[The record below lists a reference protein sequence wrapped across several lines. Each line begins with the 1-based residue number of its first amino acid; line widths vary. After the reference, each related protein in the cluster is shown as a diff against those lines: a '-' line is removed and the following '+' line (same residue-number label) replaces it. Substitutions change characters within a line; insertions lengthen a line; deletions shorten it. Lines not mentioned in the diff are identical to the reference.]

1 MKQNLK
7 ERLNSKRGITLIAL
21 VITIIVLLI
30 LAGVAIATLTG
41 DNGILTKAQSAK
53 EKNAQ
58 KTVEE
63 QINLAVQASKINE
76 GLVIDKDILEQELTN
91 NGIEITKSENDELP
105 WTVKKDGYVYTIS
118 ENGEVKEK
126 EGIAITTGDIEIL
139 KGSTEGKKVSAQI
152 LSGETGTIKWESTG
166 NITLSEA
173 GENEVTVKVNSNANA
188 GETATVT
195 AKVEGKT
202 YQDSI
207 NVKIVAKVTGVT
219 AEKIEVSIGDKSKI
233 GKITAVPENAESV
246 EVTSYV
252 SQDITKATVDE
263 KTGEVTGVQEG
274 ETTVTIN
281 AKGKLSGTVVTGTCS
296 VKVTKLDH
304 SEVVVPTITAT
315 GNLANK
321 PNIKEVREGNI
332 PIPQGYNYIKGDKIG
347 GAVITDAASGEEK
360 VGNEFVWVPV
370 DEIND
375 MAQCNQADG
384 TTLCNIQVDSNDGH
398 LYCSTHSNN
407 TNIVGKLYATSTE
420 SNFGTAN
427 TIYNANSGLRE
438 PANLSSSY
446 DSTSTNLSWTST
458 LYQEEYNKMI
468 KSVSQYGGFYVGRY
482 EMSLN
487 SETKNAESKY
497 GATSANASDTD
508 TNQWYGLYNKAK
520 TYAPENARQKVVSSM
535 IWGSQYD
542 AMLKWMKGNKINAT
556 SSSPTDLSI
565 GTTSKNTTRVT
576 GGANNGQTVS
586 KDKLNNIYDII
597 GNSSEWTQEAK
608 NTNLRVY
615 RGGNYTNSDA
625 PSIRG
630 SYNPTVANSRG
641 SRLTLYLK

>member
-7 ERLNSKRGITLIAL
+7 ERVNGKNGITLIAL

-30 LAGVAIATLTG
+30 LAGVTIATLTG
-41 DNGILTKAQSAK
+41 DNGILTKAQNAK

-152 LSGETGTIKWESTG
+152 LSGETGTIKWEHTG
-166 NITLSEA
+166 NITLSATE
-173 GENEVTVKVNSNANA
+173 GNEVTVNVNSNANA
-188 GETATVT
+188 GDTATIT
-195 AKVEGKT
+195 ARIDGKT

-207 NVKIVAKVTGVT
+207 NVKIVTQVTSVT
-219 AEKIEVSIGDKSKI
+219 AEKIEVSIGDKKKI
-233 GKITAVPENAESV
+233 EKITAMPENAEGI

-252 SQDITKATVDE
+252 SQDTTKVTVDE

-274 ETTVTIN
+274 ETTVTIS
-281 AKGKLSGTVVTGTCS
+281 AKGKLSGAVVTGTCS

-321 PNIKEVREGNI
+321 PNIKEVRQGNI

-360 VGNEFVWVPV
+360 EGNEFVWVPV
-370 DEIND
+370 DEISK
-375 MAQCNQADG
+375 MASTDIGG
-384 TTLCNIQVDSNDGH
+384 TDANR
-398 LYCSTHSNN
+398 N
-407 TNIVGKLYATSTE
+407 TNYRGVLYNWNTDATGNTAYDWSADST
-420 SNFGTAN
+420 S
-427 TIYNANSGLRE
+427 YRE

-446 DSTSTNLSWTST
+446 DSTSTNSSWTST

-487 SETKNAESKY
+487 SETKNAESEY
-497 GATSANASDTD
+497 GATSANAKDTD

-520 TYAPENARQKVVSSM
+520 TYAPENASQKVVSSM

-542 AMLKWMKGNKINAT
+542 AIMNWMKSNNINVT
-556 SSSPTDLSI
+556 STTPTDLSI

-586 KDKLNNIYDII
+586 KDKLSNIYDLL
-597 GNSSEWTQEAK
+597 GNSLEWTQEAY
-608 NTNLRVY
+608 NTDFNNRVY
-615 RGGNYTNSDA
+615 RGGYYDISSAPSRRYGSDFPTRTNS
-625 PSIRG
+625 
-630 SYNPTVANSRG
+630 VCG
-641 SRLTLYLK
+641 SRLTLYIK

>member
-7 ERLNSKRGITLIAL
+7 ERVNGKNGITLIAL

-30 LAGVAIATLTG
+30 LAGVTIATLTG
-41 DNGILTKAQSAK
+41 DNGILTKAQNAK

-139 KGSTEGKKVSAQI
+139 KGSTKGKKVSAQI
-152 LSGETGTIKWESTG
+152 LSGETGTIKWEHTG
-166 NITLSEA
+166 NITLSATE
-173 GENEVTVKVNSNANA
+173 GNEVTVNVNSNANA
-188 GETATVT
+188 GDIATITARID
-195 AKVEGKT
+195 GKT

-207 NVKIVAKVTGVT
+207 NVKIVTQVTSVT
-219 AEKIEVSIGDKSKI
+219 AEKIEVSIGDKKKI
-233 GKITAVPENAESV
+233 EKITATPENAEGI

-252 SQDITKATVDE
+252 SQDTTKVTVDE

-274 ETTVTIN
+274 ETTVTIS
-281 AKGKLSGTVVTGTCS
+281 AKGKLSGAVVTGTCS

-304 SEVVVPTITAT
+304 SEVVVPTITAK
-315 GNLANK
+315 GNLTNK
-321 PNIKEVREGNI
+321 PNIKEVRQGNI

-347 GAVITDAASGEEK
+347 GAVITDAATGVEK
-360 VGNEFVWVPV
+360 TGNEFVWVPV
-370 DEIND
+370 DTLSNMAVVTSGTDANGNINYRGVLYNWGTD
-375 MAQCNQADG
+375 ATGNTAYDWSAD
-384 TTLCNIQVDSNDGH
+384 
-398 LYCSTHSNN
+398 STS
-407 TNIVGKLYATSTE
+407 
-420 SNFGTAN
+420 F
-427 TIYNANSGLRE
+427 RE
-438 PANLSSSY
+438 PANLSGSY
-446 DSTSTNLSWTST
+446 DSKSKNSSWTST

-508 TNQWYGLYNKAK
+508 TNQWYGLYNRAK
-520 TYAPENARQKVVSSM
+520 TYAPEKNSDNTENASQKVVSSM

-586 KDKLNNIYDII
+586 KDKLSNIYDLL
-597 GNSSEWTQEAK
+597 GNSLEWTQEAN
-608 NTNLRVY
+608 NTSYRVI
-615 RGGNYTNSDA
+615 RGGYYNSSIA
-625 PSIRG
+625 PSYR
-630 SYNPTVANSRG
+630 SYDCPTDTLSYDG
-641 SRLTLYLK
+641 SRFTLYIK

>member
-1 MKQNLK
+1 MKNKLK
-7 ERLNSKRGITLIAL
+7 EQLKINKGITLIAL

-30 LAGVAIATLTG
+30 LAGVTIATLTG
-41 DNGILTKAQSAK
+41 DNGILTKAQNSK

-63 QINLAVQASKINE
+63 QINLAVQASRINE
-76 GLVIDKDILEQELTN
+76 GLVINKEILEQELTN

-118 ENGEVKEK
+118 ENGEIKEK

-152 LSGETGTIKWESTG
+152 LSGETGTIKWEHTG
-166 NITLSEA
+166 NITLSATE
-173 GENEVTVKVNSNANA
+173 GNEITVNVNSNANA
-188 GETATVT
+188 GDTATIT
-195 AKVEGKT
+195 ARIDGKT

-207 NVKIVAKVTGVT
+207 NVKIVTQVTSVT
-219 AEKIEVSIGDKSKI
+219 AEKIEVSIGDKKKI
-233 GKITAVPENAESV
+233 EKITATPENAEGI

-252 SQDITKATVDE
+252 SQDTTKVTVDE

-274 ETTVTIN
+274 ETTVTIS
-281 AKGKLSGTVVTGTCS
+281 AKGKLSEAVVTGTCS

-370 DEIND
+370 DTLSN
-375 MAQCNQADG
+375 MAVPTSG
-384 TTLCNIQVDSNDGH
+384 TDA
-398 LYCSTHSNN
+398 N
-407 TNIVGKLYATSTE
+407 TNYRGVLYNWSTDATGNTAYDWSADST
-420 SNFGTAN
+420 S
-427 TIYNANSGLRE
+427 YRE

-446 DSTSTNLSWTST
+446 DSTSKNSSWTST
-458 LYQEEYNKMI
+458 LYQEEYNKMV
-468 KSVSQYGGFYVGRY
+468 KSVSEYGGFYIGRY
-482 EMSLN
+482 EMSIN
-487 SETKNAESKY
+487 ATSKNAESKS
-497 GATSANASDTD
+497 GATSATSKDSD

-520 TYAPENARQKVVSSM
+520 TYAQESNEDKKVVSSM

-542 AMLKWMKGNKINAT
+542 AMLKWMKGNGIDVT
-556 SSSPTDLSI
+556 STTPTDLSI
-565 GTTSKNTTRVT
+565 GATSKNTTRVT
-576 GGANNGQTVS
+576 GGANSGQSVS
-586 KDKLNNIYDII
+586 KDKLSNIYDIL
-597 GNSSEWTQEAK
+597 GNSYEWTQEAG
-608 NTNLRVY
+608 TTSYRVY
-615 RGGNYTNSDA
+615 RGGSCDNSLAPSYRNHSNPTGTNSF
-625 PSIRG
+625 I
-630 SYNPTVANSRG
+630 G
-641 SRLTLYLK
+641 SRLTLYIK

>member
-1 MKQNLK
+1 MKNKLK
-7 ERLNSKRGITLIAL
+7 EQLKINKGITLIAL

-30 LAGVAIATLTG
+30 LAGVTIATLTG

-63 QINLAVQASKINE
+63 QINLAVQASRINE

-91 NGIEITKSENDELP
+91 NGIEIIKSENDELP

-139 KGSTEGKKVSAQI
+139 KGSTERKKVSAQI
-152 LSGETGTIKWESTG
+152 LSGETGTIKWEHTG
-166 NITLSEA
+166 NITLSATE
-173 GENEVTVKVNSNANA
+173 GNEVTVNVNSNANA
-188 GETATVT
+188 GDIATITARID
-195 AKVEGKT
+195 GKT

-207 NVKIVAKVTGVT
+207 NVKIVAQVTSVT
-219 AEKIEVSIGDKSKI
+219 AEKIEVSIGDKKKI
-233 GKITAVPENAESV
+233 EKITAMPENAEGI

-252 SQDITKATVDE
+252 SQDTTKVTVDE

-281 AKGKLSGTVVTGTCS
+281 AKGKLSGTIVTGTCS

-370 DEIND
+370 DTLSD
-375 MAQCNQADG
+375 MAVPTSG
-384 TTLCNIQVDSNDGH
+384 TDANR
-398 LYCSTHSNN
+398 N
-407 TNIVGKLYATSTE
+407 TNYRGVLYNWSTDATGNTAYDWSADST
-420 SNFGTAN
+420 S
-427 TIYNANSGLRE
+427 YRE

-446 DSTSTNLSWTST
+446 DSTSKNSSWTST
-458 LYQEEYNKMI
+458 LYQEEYNKMV
-468 KSVSQYGGFYVGRY
+468 KSVSEYGGFYIGRY
-482 EMSLN
+482 EMSIN
-487 SETKNAESKY
+487 ATSKNAESKY

-508 TNQWYGLYNKAK
+508 TNQWYGLYNRAK
-520 TYAPENARQKVVSSM
+520 TYAPEKNSDNTENASQKVVSSM

-542 AMLKWMKGNKINAT
+542 AMLKWMKGNKINVT

-586 KDKLNNIYDII
+586 KDKLSNIYDLL
-597 GNSSEWTQEAK
+597 GNSYEWTQEAN
-608 NTNLRVY
+608 NTDNRVS
-615 RGGNYTNSDA
+615 RGGYYDFSYAPNVRSNGDPTYT
-625 PSIRG
+625 G
-630 SYNPTVANSRG
+630 SVFG
-641 SRLTLYLK
+641 SRLTLYIK

>member
-1 MKQNLK
+1 MKNKLK
-7 ERLNSKRGITLIAL
+7 EQLKTNKGITLIAL

-30 LAGVAIATLTG
+30 LAGVTIATLTG
-41 DNGILTKAQSAK
+41 DNGILTKAQNAK

-63 QINLAVQASKINE
+63 QINLAVQASRINE

-152 LSGETGTIKWESTG
+152 LSGETGTIKWEHTG

-296 VKVTKLDH
+296 VKVTKLNH
-304 SEVVVPTITAT
+304 SEVVVPTITAA
-315 GNLANK
+315 GNLANND
-321 PNIKEVREGNI
+321 NIKEVREGNI
-332 PIPQGYNYIKGDKIG
+332 PIPEGYNYIKGDKIG

-370 DEIND
+370 DTLNN
-375 MAQCNQADG
+375 MAVVTSG
-384 TTLCNIQVDSNDGH
+384 TDANG
-398 LYCSTHSNN
+398 N
-407 TNIVGKLYATSTE
+407 TNYRGVLYDWNTDTTGNTQYEWSADSTS
-420 SNFGTAN
+420 
-427 TIYNANSGLRE
+427 YYRE
-438 PANLSSSY
+438 PANLSSSTEG
-446 DSTSTNLSWTST
+446 DEANSSKIEGWSST

-508 TNQWYGLYNKAK
+508 TNQWYGLYNRAK
-520 TYAPENARQKVVSSM
+520 TYAPENASQKVVSSM

-586 KDKLNNIYDII
+586 KDKLSNIYDLL
-597 GNSSEWTQEAK
+597 GNIREWTQEAIS
-608 NTNLRVY
+608 TAYRIS
-615 RGGNYTNSDA
+615 RGGYYSGSYA
-625 PSIRG
+625 PSSRTDNYPASTFS
-630 SYNPTVANSRG
+630 SYG
-641 SRLTLYLK
+641 SRLTLYIK

>member
-7 ERLNSKRGITLIAL
+7 ERVNGKNGITLIAL

-30 LAGVAIATLTG
+30 LAGVTIATLTG
-41 DNGILTKAQSAK
+41 DNGILTKAQNAK

-166 NITLSEA
+166 NITLKAKE
-173 GENEVTVKVNSNANA
+173 GNEVTVNVNGNANA
-188 GETATVT
+188 GDTATIT
-195 AKVEGKT
+195 ARIDGKT

-207 NVKIVAKVTGVT
+207 NVKIVTQVTSVT
-219 AEKIEVSIGDKSKI
+219 AEKIEVSIGDKKKI
-233 GKITAVPENAESV
+233 EKITATPENAEGI

-252 SQDITKATVDE
+252 SQDTTKVTVDE

-274 ETTVTIN
+274 ETTVTIS
-281 AKGKLSGTVVTGTCS
+281 AKGKLSGAVVTGTCS

-304 SEVVVPTITAT
+304 SEVVVPTITST
-315 GNLANK
+315 GNLANND
-321 PNIKEVREGNI
+321 NIKEVKEGNI

-360 VGNEFVWVPV
+360 EGNEFVWVPV
-370 DEIND
+370 DEISK
-375 MAQCNQADG
+375 MASTDIGG
-384 TTLCNIQVDSNDGH
+384 TDANG
-398 LYCSTHSNN
+398 N
-407 TNIVGKLYATSTE
+407 TNYRGVLYNWSTDATGNTAYDWSADST
-420 SNFGTAN
+420 G
-427 TIYNANSGLRE
+427 YRE
-438 PANLSSSY
+438 PANLISSY
-446 DSTSTNLSWTST
+446 DSKSKNSSWTST

-497 GATSANASDTD
+497 GATSATAESTSA
-508 TNQWYGLYNKAK
+508 NQWYGLYNKAK
-520 TYAPENARQKVVSSM
+520 TYAPENASQKVVSSM

-542 AMLKWMKGNKINAT
+542 AMLKWMKGNKINVT

-586 KDKLNNIYDII
+586 KDKLSNIYDLL
-597 GNSSEWTQEAK
+597 GNSREWTQEAFI
-608 NTNLRVY
+608 TYHRVY
-615 RGGNYTNSDA
+615 KGGGYSVSTA
-625 PSIRG
+625 PSNRYDFY
-630 SYNPTVANSRG
+630 SPTDTDSSIG
-641 SRLTLYLK
+641 SRLTLYIK

>member
-7 ERLNSKRGITLIAL
+7 ERVKGKNGITLIAL

-30 LAGVAIATLTG
+30 LAGVTIATLTG
-41 DNGILTKAQSAK
+41 DNGILTKAQNSK

-152 LSGETGTIKWESTG
+152 LSGETGTIKWEHTG
-166 NITLSEA
+166 NITLSATE
-173 GENEVTVKVNSNANA
+173 GNEVTVNVNSNANA
-188 GETATVT
+188 GDIATITARID
-195 AKVEGKT
+195 GKT

-207 NVKIVAKVTGVT
+207 NVKIVTQVTSVT
-219 AEKIEVSIGDKSKI
+219 AEKIEVSIGDKKKI
-233 GKITAVPENAESV
+233 EKITATPENAEGI

-252 SQDITKATVDE
+252 SQDTTKVTVDE

-274 ETTVTIN
+274 ETTVTIS
-281 AKGKLSGTVVTGTCS
+281 AKGKLSGAVVTGTCS

-304 SEVVVPTITAT
+304 SEVVVPTITAK
-315 GNLANK
+315 GNLTNK
-321 PNIKEVREGNI
+321 PNIKEVRQGNI

-347 GAVITDAASGEEK
+347 GAVITDAATGVEK
-360 VGNEFVWVPV
+360 TGNEFVWVPV
-370 DEIND
+370 DTLSNMAVVTSGTDANGNINYRGVLY
-375 MAQCNQADG
+375 NWGADATG
-384 TTLCNIQVDSNDGH
+384 NTAWNWSADS
-398 LYCSTHSNN
+398 
-407 TNIVGKLYATSTE
+407 TS
-420 SNFGTAN
+420 
-427 TIYNANSGLRE
+427 YRE

-446 DSTSTNLSWTST
+446 DSTSKNSSWTST
-458 LYQEEYNKMI
+458 LYQEEYNKMV
-468 KSVSQYGGFYVGRY
+468 KSVSEYGGFYIGRY
-482 EMSLN
+482 EMSIN
-487 SETKNAESKY
+487 ATSKNAESKY

-520 TYAPENARQKVVSSM
+520 TYAPEKNSDNTENASQKVVSSM

-586 KDKLNNIYDII
+586 KDKLSNIYDLL
-597 GNSSEWTQEAK
+597 GNSREWTQEAYG
-608 NTNLRVY
+608 TDYRVY
-615 RGGNYTNSDA
+615 RGGYYNLSYA
-625 PSIRG
+625 PSNRLDNFPTSTLSG
-630 SYNPTVANSRG
+630 SG
-641 SRLTLYLK
+641 GRLTLYIK

>member
-1 MKQNLK
+1 MKNKLK
-7 ERLNSKRGITLIAL
+7 EQLKINKGITLIAL

-30 LAGVAIATLTG
+30 LAGVTIATLTG
-41 DNGILTKAQSAK
+41 DNGILTKAQNSK

-152 LSGETGTIKWESTG
+152 LSGETGTIKWEHTG
-166 NITLSEA
+166 NITLSATE
-173 GENEVTVKVNSNANA
+173 GNEVTVNVNSNANA
-188 GETATVT
+188 GDIATITARID
-195 AKVEGKT
+195 GKT

-207 NVKIVAKVTGVT
+207 NVKIVTQVTSVT
-219 AEKIEVSIGDKSKI
+219 AEKIEVSIGDKKKI
-233 GKITAVPENAESV
+233 EKITATPENAEGI

-252 SQDITKATVDE
+252 SQDTTKVTVDE

-274 ETTVTIN
+274 ETTVTIS
-281 AKGKLSGTVVTGTCS
+281 AKGKLSGAVVTGTCS

-304 SEVVVPTITAT
+304 SEVVVPTITAK

-321 PNIKEVREGNI
+321 PNIKEVRQGNI

-347 GAVITDAASGEEK
+347 GAVITDAATGVEK
-360 VGNEFVWVPV
+360 TGNEFVWVPV
-370 DEIND
+370 DTLSNMAVVTSGTDANGNINYRGVLY
-375 MAQCNQADG
+375 NWGADATG
-384 TTLCNIQVDSNDGH
+384 NTAWNWSADS
-398 LYCSTHSNN
+398 
-407 TNIVGKLYATSTE
+407 TS
-420 SNFGTAN
+420 
-427 TIYNANSGLRE
+427 YRE

-446 DSTSTNLSWTST
+446 DSTSKNSSWTST
-458 LYQEEYNKMI
+458 LYQEEYNKMV
-468 KSVSQYGGFYVGRY
+468 KSVSEYGGFYIGRY
-482 EMSLN
+482 EMSIN
-487 SETKNAESKY
+487 ATSKNAESKY

-520 TYAPENARQKVVSSM
+520 TYAPEKNSDNTENASQKVVSSM

-586 KDKLNNIYDII
+586 KDKLSNIYDLL
-597 GNSSEWTQEAK
+597 GNSREWTQEAYG
-608 NTNLRVY
+608 TDYRVY
-615 RGGNYTNSDA
+615 RGGYYNLSYA
-625 PSIRG
+625 PSNRLDNFPTSTLSG
-630 SYNPTVANSRG
+630 SG
-641 SRLTLYLK
+641 GRLTLYIK

>member
-7 ERLNSKRGITLIAL
+7 ERVNGKNGITLIAL

-30 LAGVAIATLTG
+30 LAGVTIATLTG
-41 DNGILTKAQSAK
+41 DNGILTKAQNAK

-91 NGIEITKSENDELP
+91 NGIEITKSGNDELP

-118 ENGEVKEK
+118 ENGEIKEK

-139 KGSTEGKKVSAQI
+139 KGSTKGKKVSAQI
-152 LSGETGTIKWESTG
+152 LSGETGTIKWEHTG
-166 NITLSEA
+166 NITLSATE
-173 GENEVTVKVNSNANA
+173 GNEITVNVNSNANA
-188 GETATVT
+188 GDTATIT
-195 AKVEGKT
+195 ARIDGKT

-207 NVKIVAKVTGVT
+207 NVKIVTQVTSVT
-219 AEKIEVSIGDKSKI
+219 AEKIEVSIGDKKKI
-233 GKITAVPENAESV
+233 EKITATPENAEGI

-252 SQDITKATVDE
+252 SQDTTKVTVDE

-274 ETTVTIN
+274 ETTVTIS
-281 AKGKLSGTVVTGTCS
+281 AKGKLSEAVVTGTCS

-347 GAVITDAASGEEK
+347 GAVITDAATGVEK
-360 VGNEFVWVPV
+360 TGNEFVWVPV
-370 DEIND
+370 DTLSNMAVVTSGTDANGNINYRGVLYNWGTD
-375 MAQCNQADG
+375 ATGNTAYDWSAD
-384 TTLCNIQVDSNDGH
+384 
-398 LYCSTHSNN
+398 STS
-407 TNIVGKLYATSTE
+407 
-420 SNFGTAN
+420 F
-427 TIYNANSGLRE
+427 RE
-438 PANLSSSY
+438 PANLSGSY
-446 DSTSTNLSWTST
+446 DSKSKNSSWTST

-508 TNQWYGLYNKAK
+508 TNQWYGLYNRAK
-520 TYAPENARQKVVSSM
+520 TYAPEKNSDNTENASQKVVSSM

-586 KDKLNNIYDII
+586 KDKLSNIYDLL
-597 GNSSEWTQEAK
+597 GNSLEWTQEAN
-608 NTNLRVY
+608 NTSYRVI
-615 RGGNYTNSDA
+615 RGGYYNSSIA
-625 PSIRG
+625 PSYR
-630 SYNPTVANSRG
+630 SYDCPTDTLSYDG
-641 SRLTLYLK
+641 SRFTLYIK

>member
-1 MKQNLK
+1 MKNKLK
-7 ERLNSKRGITLIAL
+7 EQLKINKGITLIAL

-30 LAGVAIATLTG
+30 LAGVTIATLTG
-41 DNGILTKAQSAK
+41 DNGILTKAQNAK

-166 NITLSEA
+166 NITLKAKE
-173 GENEVTVKVNSNANA
+173 GNEVTVNVNGNANA
-188 GETATVT
+188 GDTATIT
-195 AKVEGKT
+195 ARIDGKT

-207 NVKIVAKVTGVT
+207 NVKIVTQVTSVT
-219 AEKIEVSIGDKSKI
+219 AEKIEVSIGDKKKI
-233 GKITAVPENAESV
+233 EKITATPENAEGI

-252 SQDITKATVDE
+252 SQDTTKVTVDE

-274 ETTVTIN
+274 ETTVTIS
-281 AKGKLSGTVVTGTCS
+281 AKGKLSGAVVTGTCS

-304 SEVVVPTITAT
+304 SEVVVPTITAK
-315 GNLANK
+315 GNLTNK
-321 PNIKEVREGNI
+321 PNIKEVRQGNI

-347 GAVITDAASGEEK
+347 GAVITDAATGVEK
-360 VGNEFVWVPV
+360 TGNEFVWVPV
-370 DEIND
+370 DTLSNMAVVTSGTDANGNINYRGVLY
-375 MAQCNQADG
+375 NWGADATG
-384 TTLCNIQVDSNDGH
+384 NTAYDWSADS
-398 LYCSTHSNN
+398 
-407 TNIVGKLYATSTE
+407 TNY
-420 SNFGTAN
+420 
-427 TIYNANSGLRE
+427 RE

-446 DSTSTNLSWTST
+446 DSTSKNSSWTST
-458 LYQEEYNKMI
+458 LYQEEYNKMV
-468 KSVSQYGGFYVGRY
+468 KSVSEYGGFYIGRY
-482 EMSLN
+482 EMSIN
-487 SETKNAESKY
+487 ATSKNAESKS
-497 GATSANASDTD
+497 GATSATSKDSD

-520 TYAPENARQKVVSSM
+520 TYAQESNEDKKVVSSM

-542 AMLKWMKGNKINAT
+542 AMLKWMKGNGIDVT
-556 SSSPTDLSI
+556 STTPTDLSI
-565 GTTSKNTTRVT
+565 GATSKNTTRVT
-576 GGANNGQTVS
+576 GGANSGQSVS
-586 KDKLNNIYDII
+586 KDKLSNIYDI
-597 GNSSEWTQEAK
+597 
-608 NTNLRVY
+608 
-615 RGGNYTNSDA
+615 
-625 PSIRG
+625 
-630 SYNPTVANSRG
+630 
-641 SRLTLYLK
+641 

>member
-7 ERLNSKRGITLIAL
+7 ERVNGKNGITLIAL

-30 LAGVAIATLTG
+30 LAGVTIATLTG
-41 DNGILTKAQSAK
+41 DNGILTKAQNAK

-139 KGSTEGKKVSAQI
+139 KGSTKGKKVSAQI

-166 NITLSEA
+166 NITISATE
-173 GENEVTVKVNSNANA
+173 GNEITVNVKSNANA

-296 VKVTKLDH
+296 VKVTKLNH
-304 SEVVVPTITAT
+304 SEVVVPTITAA
-315 GNLANK
+315 GNLANND
-321 PNIKEVREGNI
+321 NIKEVREGNI
-332 PIPQGYNYIKGDKIG
+332 PIPEGYNYIKGDKIG

-370 DEIND
+370 DEISK
-375 MAQCNQADG
+375 MASTDIGG
-384 TTLCNIQVDSNDGH
+384 TDANG
-398 LYCSTHSNN
+398 N
-407 TNIVGKLYATSTE
+407 TNYRGVLYNWYTDVTGNTAWNWSADSTS
-420 SNFGTAN
+420 
-427 TIYNANSGLRE
+427 YRE

-446 DSTSTNLSWTST
+446 DSTSKNSSWTST
-458 LYQEEYNKMI
+458 LYQEEYNKMV
-468 KSVSQYGGFYVGRY
+468 KSVSEYGGFYIGRY
-482 EMSLN
+482 EMSIN
-487 SETKNAESKY
+487 ATSKNAESKY

-508 TNQWYGLYNKAK
+508 TNQWYGLYNRAK
-520 TYAPENARQKVVSSM
+520 TYAPEKNSDNTENASQKVVSSM

-586 KDKLNNIYDII
+586 KDKLSNIYDLL
-597 GNSSEWTQEAK
+597 GNSLEWTQEAN
-608 NTNLRVY
+608 NTSYRVI
-615 RGGNYTNSDA
+615 RGGYYNSSIA
-625 PSIRG
+625 PSYR
-630 SYNPTVANSRG
+630 SYDCPTDTLSYDG
-641 SRLTLYLK
+641 SRFTLYIK

>member
-1 MKQNLK
+1 M
-7 ERLNSKRGITLIAL
+7 
-21 VITIIVLLI
+21 
-30 LAGVAIATLTG
+30 
-41 DNGILTKAQSAK
+41 
-53 EKNAQ
+53 
-58 KTVEE
+58 
-63 QINLAVQASKINE
+63 QASRINE

-118 ENGEVKEK
+118 ENGEIKEK

-139 KGSTEGKKVSAQI
+139 KGSTKGKKVSAQI
-152 LSGETGTIKWESTG
+152 LSGETGTIKWEHTG
-166 NITLSEA
+166 NITLSATE
-173 GENEVTVKVNSNANA
+173 GNEITVNVNSNANA
-188 GETATVT
+188 GDTATIT
-195 AKVEGKT
+195 ARIDGKT

-207 NVKIVAKVTGVT
+207 NVKIVTQVTSVT
-219 AEKIEVSIGDKSKI
+219 AEKIEVSIGDKKKI
-233 GKITAVPENAESV
+233 EKITATPENAEGI

-252 SQDITKATVDE
+252 SQDTTKVTVDE

-274 ETTVTIN
+274 ETTVTIS
-281 AKGKLSGTVVTGTCS
+281 AKGKLSGAVVTGTCS
-296 VKVTKLDH
+296 VKITKLDH

-321 PNIKEVREGNI
+321 PNIKEVRQGNI

-370 DEIND
+370 DEISK
-375 MAQCNQADG
+375 MASTDIGG
-384 TTLCNIQVDSNDGH
+384 TDANR
-398 LYCSTHSNN
+398 N
-407 TNIVGKLYATSTE
+407 TNYRGVLYNWGTDATGNTAWNWSADST
-420 SNFGTAN
+420 S
-427 TIYNANSGLRE
+427 YRE

-446 DSTSTNLSWTST
+446 DSKSKNSSWTST

-497 GATSANASDTD
+497 GATSATAESTSAK
-508 TNQWYGLYNKAK
+508 QWYGLYNKAK
-520 TYAPENARQKVVSSM
+520 TYAPENASQKVVSSM

-542 AMLKWMKGNKINAT
+542 AMLKWMKGNKINVT

-565 GTTSKNTTRVT
+565 GNTSRNTTRVT

-586 KDKLNNIYDII
+586 KDKLSNIYDLL
-597 GNSSEWTQEAK
+597 GNSLEWTQETN
-608 NTNLRVY
+608 NTYYRVI
-615 RGGNYTNSDA
+615 RGGYYNSSLA
-625 PSIRG
+625 PSYR
-630 SYNPTVANSRG
+630 SYDCPTDTLSYDDSRF
-641 SRLTLYLK
+641 TLYIK

>member
-7 ERLNSKRGITLIAL
+7 ERVNGKNGITLIAL

-30 LAGVAIATLTG
+30 LAGVTIATLTG
-41 DNGILTKAQSAK
+41 DNGILTKAQNAK

-63 QINLAVQASKINE
+63 QINLAVQASRINE
-76 GLVIDKDILEQELTN
+76 GLVINKEILEQELTN

-118 ENGEVKEK
+118 ENGEIKEK

-139 KGSTEGKKVSAQI
+139 KGSTKGKKVSAQI
-152 LSGETGTIKWESTG
+152 LSGETGTIKWEHTG
-166 NITLSEA
+166 NITLSATE
-173 GENEVTVKVNSNANA
+173 GNEITVNVNSNANA
-188 GETATVT
+188 GDTATIT
-195 AKVEGKT
+195 ARIDGKT

-207 NVKIVAKVTGVT
+207 NVKIVTQVTSVT
-219 AEKIEVSIGDKSKI
+219 AEKIEVSIGDKKKI
-233 GKITAVPENAESV
+233 EKITATPENAEGI

-252 SQDITKATVDE
+252 SQDTTKVTVDE

-274 ETTVTIN
+274 ETTVTIS
-281 AKGKLSGTVVTGTCS
+281 AKGKLSGAVVTGTCS

-321 PNIKEVREGNI
+321 PNIKEVRQGNI

-370 DEIND
+370 DEISK
-375 MAQCNQADG
+375 MASTDIGG
-384 TTLCNIQVDSNDGH
+384 TDANG
-398 LYCSTHSNN
+398 N
-407 TNIVGKLYATSTE
+407 TNYRGVLYNWGTDATGNTAWNWSADST
-420 SNFGTAN
+420 S
-427 TIYNANSGLRE
+427 YRE

-446 DSTSTNLSWTST
+446 DSKSKNSSWTST

-520 TYAPENARQKVVSSM
+520 TYAPENASQKVVSSM

-542 AMLKWMKGNKINAT
+542 AMLKWMKGNKINVT

-565 GTTSKNTTRVT
+565 GNTSRNTTRVT

-586 KDKLNNIYDII
+586 KDKLSNIYDLL
-597 GNSSEWTQEAK
+597 GNSLEWTQETN
-608 NTNLRVY
+608 NTYYRVI
-615 RGGNYTNSDA
+615 RGGYYNSSLA
-625 PSIRG
+625 PSYR
-630 SYNPTVANSRG
+630 SYDCPTDTLSYDG
-641 SRLTLYLK
+641 SRFTLYIK

>member
-1 MKQNLK
+1 MKNKLK
-7 ERLNSKRGITLIAL
+7 EQLKINKGITLIAL

-30 LAGVAIATLTG
+30 LAGVTIATLTG
-41 DNGILTKAQSAK
+41 DNGILTKAQNSK

-152 LSGETGTIKWESTG
+152 LSGETGTIKWEHTG
-166 NITLSEA
+166 NITLSATE
-173 GENEVTVKVNSNANA
+173 GNEVTVNVNSNANA
-188 GETATVT
+188 GDIATITARID
-195 AKVEGKT
+195 GKT

-207 NVKIVAKVTGVT
+207 NVKIVTQVTSVT
-219 AEKIEVSIGDKSKI
+219 AEKIEVSIGDKKKI
-233 GKITAVPENAESV
+233 EKITATPENAEGI

-252 SQDITKATVDE
+252 SQDTTKVTVDE

-274 ETTVTIN
+274 ETTVTIS
-281 AKGKLSGTVVTGTCS
+281 AKGKLSGAVVTETCS

-304 SEVVVPTITAT
+304 SEVVVPTITAK
-315 GNLANK
+315 GNLTNK
-321 PNIKEVREGNI
+321 PNIKEVRQGNI

-370 DEIND
+370 DTLSN
-375 MAQCNQADG
+375 MAVPTSG
-384 TTLCNIQVDSNDGH
+384 TDA
-398 LYCSTHSNN
+398 N
-407 TNIVGKLYATSTE
+407 TNYRGVLYNWSTDATGNTAYDWSADST
-420 SNFGTAN
+420 S
-427 TIYNANSGLRE
+427 YRE

-446 DSTSTNLSWTST
+446 DSTSKNSSWTST
-458 LYQEEYNKMI
+458 LYQEEYNKMV
-468 KSVSQYGGFYVGRY
+468 KSVSEYGGFYIGRY
-482 EMSLN
+482 EMSIN
-487 SETKNAESKY
+487 ATSKNAESKS
-497 GATSANASDTD
+497 GATSATSKDSD

-520 TYAPENARQKVVSSM
+520 TYAQESNEDKKVVSSM

-542 AMLKWMKGNKINAT
+542 AMLKWMKGNGIDVT
-556 SSSPTDLSI
+556 STTPTDLSI
-565 GTTSKNTTRVT
+565 GATSKNTTRVT
-576 GGANNGQTVS
+576 GGANSGQSVS
-586 KDKLNNIYDII
+586 KDKLSNIYDIL
-597 GNSSEWTQEAK
+597 GNSYEWTQEAG
-608 NTNLRVY
+608 TTSYRVY
-615 RGGNYTNSDA
+615 RGGSCDNSLAPSYRNHSNPTGTNSF
-625 PSIRG
+625 I
-630 SYNPTVANSRG
+630 G
-641 SRLTLYLK
+641 SRLTLYIK

>member
-7 ERLNSKRGITLIAL
+7 ERVNGKNGITLIAL

-30 LAGVAIATLTG
+30 LAGVTIATLTG
-41 DNGILTKAQSAK
+41 DNGILTKAQNAK

-63 QINLAVQASKINE
+63 QINLAVQASRINE
-76 GLVIDKDILEQELTN
+76 GLVINKEILEQELTN

-118 ENGEVKEK
+118 KNGEVKEK

-139 KGSTEGKKVSAQI
+139 KGSTKGKKVSAQI

-166 NITLSEA
+166 NITISATE
-173 GENEVTVKVNSNANA
+173 GNEITVNVNSNANA
-188 GETATVT
+188 GDTATIT
-195 AKVEGKT
+195 ARIDGKT

-207 NVKIVAKVTGVT
+207 NVKIVTQVTSVT
-219 AEKIEVSIGDKSKI
+219 AEKIEVSIGDKKKI
-233 GKITAVPENAESV
+233 EKITATPENAEGI

-252 SQDITKATVDE
+252 SQDTTKVTVDE

-274 ETTVTIN
+274 ETTVTIS
-281 AKGKLSGTVVTGTCS
+281 AKGKLSGAVVTGTCS
-296 VKVTKLDH
+296 VKITKLDH

-321 PNIKEVREGNI
+321 PNIKEVRQGNI

-370 DEIND
+370 DEISK
-375 MAQCNQADG
+375 MASTDIGG
-384 TTLCNIQVDSNDGH
+384 TDANG
-398 LYCSTHSNN
+398 N
-407 TNIVGKLYATSTE
+407 TNYRGVLYNWGTDATGNTAWNWSADST
-420 SNFGTAN
+420 S
-427 TIYNANSGLRE
+427 YRE

-446 DSTSTNLSWTST
+446 DSKSKNSSWTST

-497 GATSANASDTD
+497 GATSATAESTSAK
-508 TNQWYGLYNKAK
+508 QWYGLYNKAK
-520 TYAPENARQKVVSSM
+520 TYAPENASQKVVSSM

-576 GGANNGQTVS
+576 GGENSGQTVS
-586 KDKLNNIYDII
+586 KDKLSNIYDLL
-597 GNSSEWTQEAK
+597 GNSLEWTQETN
-608 NTNLRVY
+608 NTYYRVI
-615 RGGNYTNSDA
+615 RGGYYNSSLA
-625 PSIRG
+625 PSYR
-630 SYNPTVANSRG
+630 SYDCPTDTLSYDG
-641 SRLTLYLK
+641 SRFTLYIK

>member
-7 ERLNSKRGITLIAL
+7 ERVNGKNGITLIAL

-30 LAGVAIATLTG
+30 LAGVTIATLTG
-41 DNGILTKAQSAK
+41 DNGILTKAQNAK

-63 QINLAVQASKINE
+63 QINLAVQASRINE

-126 EGIAITTGDIEIL
+126 EGIAITTGDTEIL

-152 LSGETGTIKWESTG
+152 LSGETGTIKWEHTG
-166 NITLSEA
+166 NITLSATE
-173 GENEVTVKVNSNANA
+173 GNEVTVNVNSNANA
-188 GETATVT
+188 GDIATITARID
-195 AKVEGKT
+195 GKT

-207 NVKIVAKVTGVT
+207 NVKIVAQVTSVT
-219 AEKIEVSIGDKSKI
+219 AEKIEVSIGDKKKI
-233 GKITAVPENAESV
+233 EKITAMPENAEGI

-252 SQDITKATVDE
+252 SQDTTKVTVDE

-281 AKGKLSGTVVTGTCS
+281 AKGKLSGTIVTGTCS

-347 GAVITDAASGEEK
+347 GAVITDAATGVEK
-360 VGNEFVWVPV
+360 TGNEFVWVPV
-370 DEIND
+370 DTLSNMAVVTSGTDANGNINYRGVLY
-375 MAQCNQADG
+375 NWGADATG
-384 TTLCNIQVDSNDGH
+384 NTAYDWSADS
-398 LYCSTHSNN
+398 
-407 TNIVGKLYATSTE
+407 TS
-420 SNFGTAN
+420 
-427 TIYNANSGLRE
+427 YRE

-446 DSTSTNLSWTST
+446 DSTSKNSSWTST
-458 LYQEEYNKMI
+458 LYQEEYNKMV
-468 KSVSQYGGFYVGRY
+468 KSVSEYGGFYIGRY
-482 EMSLN
+482 EMSIN
-487 SETKNAESKY
+487 ATSKNAESKY

-508 TNQWYGLYNKAK
+508 TNQWYGLYNRAK
-520 TYAPENARQKVVSSM
+520 TYAPEKNSDNTENASQKVVSSM

-542 AMLKWMKGNKINAT
+542 AMLKWMKGNKINVT

-565 GTTSKNTTRVT
+565 GNTSRNTTRVT

-586 KDKLNNIYDII
+586 KDKLSNIYDLL
-597 GNSSEWTQEAK
+597 GNSREWTQEAYG
-608 NTNLRVY
+608 TDYRVY
-615 RGGNYTNSDA
+615 RGGRYDTGHAPSYRNYYGPTLTNSY
-625 PSIRG
+625 G
-630 SYNPTVANSRG
+630 G
-641 SRLTLYLK
+641 SRLTLYIK

>member
-7 ERLNSKRGITLIAL
+7 ERGNGKNGITLIAL

-30 LAGVAIATLTG
+30 LAGVTIATLTG
-41 DNGILTKAQSAK
+41 DNGILTKAQNAK

-63 QINLAVQASKINE
+63 QINLAVQASRINE
-76 GLVIDKDILEQELTN
+76 GLVINKEILEQELTN

-118 ENGEVKEK
+118 ENGEIKEK

-139 KGSTEGKKVSAQI
+139 KGSTKGKKVSAQI
-152 LSGETGTIKWESTG
+152 LSGETGTIKWEHTG
-166 NITLSEA
+166 NITLSATE
-173 GENEVTVKVNSNANA
+173 GNEITVNVNSNANA
-188 GETATVT
+188 GDTATIT
-195 AKVEGKT
+195 ARIDGKT

-207 NVKIVAKVTGVT
+207 NVKIVTQVTSVT
-219 AEKIEVSIGDKSKI
+219 AEKIEVSIGDKKKI
-233 GKITAVPENAESV
+233 EKITATPENAEGI

-252 SQDITKATVDE
+252 SQDTTKVTVDE

-274 ETTVTIN
+274 ETTVTIS
-281 AKGKLSGTVVTGTCS
+281 AKGKLSGAVVTGTCS

-321 PNIKEVREGNI
+321 PNIKEVRQGNI

-370 DEIND
+370 DEISK
-375 MAQCNQADG
+375 MASTDIGG
-384 TTLCNIQVDSNDGH
+384 TDANG
-398 LYCSTHSNN
+398 N
-407 TNIVGKLYATSTE
+407 TNYRGVLYNWGTDATGNTAWNWSADST
-420 SNFGTAN
+420 S
-427 TIYNANSGLRE
+427 YRE

-446 DSTSTNLSWTST
+446 DSKSKNSSWTST

-497 GATSANASDTD
+497 GATSATAESTSAK
-508 TNQWYGLYNKAK
+508 QWYGLYNKAK
-520 TYAPENARQKVVSSM
+520 TYAPENASQKVVSSM

-542 AMLKWMKGNKINAT
+542 AILKWMKGNNINVT

-586 KDKLNNIYDII
+586 KDKLSNIYDLL
-597 GNSSEWTQEAK
+597 GNSLEWTQETN
-608 NTNLRVY
+608 NTYYRVI
-615 RGGNYTNSDA
+615 RGGYYNSSLA
-625 PSIRG
+625 PSYR
-630 SYNPTVANSRG
+630 SYDCPTDTLSYDG
-641 SRLTLYLK
+641 SRFTLYIK